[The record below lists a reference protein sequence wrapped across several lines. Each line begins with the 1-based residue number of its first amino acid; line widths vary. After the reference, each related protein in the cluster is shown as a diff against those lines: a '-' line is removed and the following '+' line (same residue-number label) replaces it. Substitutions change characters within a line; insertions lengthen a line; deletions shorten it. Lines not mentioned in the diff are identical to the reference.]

1 MALSVFDD
9 EAGPPDARELAGKL
23 GNAGPL
29 WEELVRHVCEKYP
42 PVTEAWNHGGDKF
55 GWSLR
60 LKRKERILLYMT
72 PQLGQFLL
80 GVVLGEPAA
89 ERAHDELL
97 PGDVLELIDGASR
110 YGEGRGIRLPIRT
123 EDDLETAMTL
133 AALKLGK

>member
-9 EAGPPDARELAGKL
+9 EAGPPDARELAGSL
-23 GNAGPL
+23 GKAGPL
-29 WEELVRHVCEKYP
+29 WDELVRHVSEKYP

-60 LKRKERILLYMT
+60 LKRKDRILVYMT

-97 PGDVLELIDGASR
+97 PVDVLELIDGAPRS
-110 YGEGRGIRLPIRT
+110 GEGRGIRLPIRT

-133 AALKLGK
+133 AALKLGR